1 LCLEK
6 VHLIIFLLLLI
17 APFYDHAWMNYS
29 IVFLCSNLDAAKL
42 KERGRIFRDSF
53 LSKVFSSYLNFS
65 SCRNMHLYPFSEHLF
80 GAGLASSICAFSMLV
95 RIGVELF
102 DFSG

>member
-1 LCLEK
+1 
-6 VHLIIFLLLLI
+6 
-17 APFYDHAWMNYS
+17 
-29 IVFLCSNLDAAKL
+29 
-42 KERGRIFRDSF
+42 
-53 LSKVFSSYLNFS
+53 
-65 SCRNMHLYPFSEHLF
+65 MHLYPFSEHLF